1 VNTYKEAVN
10 HRLFIYSIY
19 SHMKYLF
26 KPFEIVG
33 KNTRL
38 IIILSWVAMVII
50 FWFISSMGDR
60 HLFPSPQQV
69 LTGFTELYN
78 EGLVVH
84 VGSSLWL
91 CLKAIIIAVFISLV
105 LTYLSTIPIIT
116 PIANALSKLRYLPLT
131 GITFYLAILIS
142 DARTMQVWV
151 LVVFMSTYLTTS
163 LLSMISAIAQEEFDH
178 ARSLQCGRWEVLW
191 EVVVKG
197 RIDHVIEV
205 IRQNLAIV
213 WMMLVTVESIL
224 VAAGGLGFL
233 IKNSDKFMNHGRIIA
248 LQIVIL
254 LVGLS
259 IDFFLSYFRKVFF
272 RYSKI

>member
-1 VNTYKEAVN
+1 
-10 HRLFIYSIY
+10 
-19 SHMKYLF
+19 MKKIF
-26 KPFEIVG
+26 TPFEIVS
-33 KNTRL
+33 KNTR
-38 IIILSWVAMVII
+38 
-50 FWFISSMGDR
+50 WFIVGFWILLIVGFWIVSSMIGDT
-60 HLFPSPQQV
+60 HLFPTPQQV

-84 VGSSLWL
+84 IASSLFL
-91 CLKAIIIAVFISLV
+91 CLKAIFIAILISLIF
-105 LTYLSTIPIIT
+105 TYLSTIPLIK
-116 PIANALSKLRYLPLT
+116 PIANTLSKLRYLPLT
-131 GITFYLAILIS
+131 GITFYLAIMIS
-142 DARTMQVWV
+142 DARVMQVWV

-163 LLSMISAIAQEEFDH
+163 LLSMVSSIPQEEFDH
-178 ARSLQCGRWEVLW
+178 ARSLQCNRWEVLW
-191 EVVVKG
+191 EVVIKG

-254 LVGLS
+254 FVGLS
-259 IDFFLSYFRKVFF
+259 IDFILSYLRKAFF

>member
-1 VNTYKEAVN
+1 MKEI
-10 HRLFIYSIY
+10 L
-19 SHMKYLF
+19 
-26 KPFEIVG
+26 KPFEKIG
-33 KNTRL
+33 KNSQLL
-38 IIILSWVAMVII
+38 IITSWVVAVLA
-50 FWFISSMGDR
+50 FWFISSMGER
-60 HLFPSPQQV
+60 HLFPSPEQV
-69 LTGFTELYN
+69 LRGFTELYN

-84 VGSSLWL
+84 IGSSLWL
-91 CLKAIIIAVFISLV
+91 CLKAILIAITISLI
-105 LTYLSTIPIIT
+105 LTYLSTIPVIT

-163 LLSMISAIAQEEFDH
+163 LLSMVSAIAQEEFDH
-178 ARSLQCGRWEVLW
+178 ARSLQCNRWEVLW

-254 LVGLS
+254 VVGLS
-259 IDFFLSYFRKVFF
+259 IDFILNYLRKTFF

>member
-1 VNTYKEAVN
+1 MIV
-10 HRLFIYSIY
+10 LFW
-19 SHMKYLF
+19 
-26 KPFEIVG
+26 IV
-33 KNTRL
+33 L
-38 IIILSWVAMVII
+38 VLI
-50 FWFISSMGDR
+50 FWFVSSMGER

-84 VGSSLWL
+84 IASSLWL
-91 CLKAIIIAVFISLV
+91 CLRAILIAVLISLI
-105 LTYLSTIPIIT
+105 LTYLSTIPVIK
-116 PIANALSKLRYLPLT
+116 PIANAISKLRYLPLT
-131 GITFYLAILIS
+131 GITFYLAIIIS

-163 LLSMISAIAQEEFDH
+163 LLSMVYSISQEEFDH
-178 ARSLQCGRWEVLW
+178 ARSLKCSRWEVLW

-254 LVGLS
+254 GVGLF
-259 IDFFLSYFRKVFF
+259 IDFALNYLRKAFF

>member
-1 VNTYKEAVN
+1 
-10 HRLFIYSIY
+10 
-19 SHMKYLF
+19 MKNIF
-26 KPFEIVG
+26 TPFENIG
-33 KNTRL
+33 KNTKLL
-38 IIILSWVAMVII
+38 IMLGWIIAVFGI
-50 FWFISSMGDR
+50 WFVSSMGET

-69 LTGFTELYN
+69 LQGFIELYN

-84 VGSSLWL
+84 IGSSLLL
-91 CLKAIIIAVFISLV
+91 CFSAIIIAIIISL
-105 LTYLSTIPIIT
+105 TFSYLSTIPLIN
-116 PIANALSKLRYLPLT
+116 PVARALSKLRYLPLT

-142 DARTMQVWV
+142 DARTMQIWV

-163 LLSMISAIAQEEFDH
+163 LLSMVNSISQEEFDH
-178 ARSLQCGRWEVLW
+178 ARSLGCNRWEVLW
-191 EVVVKG
+191 EVVIKG
-197 RIDHVIEV
+197 RIDYVIDV

-254 LVGLS
+254 LVGLF
-259 IDFFLSYFRKVFF
+259 IDFVLDYLRKSFF

>member
-1 VNTYKEAVN
+1 MK
-10 HRLFIYSIY
+10 HLFT
-19 SHMKYLF
+19 
-26 KPFEIVG
+26 PFEVLK

-38 IIILSWVAMVII
+38 LIVLFWIILVLV
-50 FWFISSMGDR
+50 FWFVSSMGER

-84 VGSSLWL
+84 IGSSLLL
-91 CLKAIIIAVFISLV
+91 CIKAILIAVVISLI
-105 LTYLSTIPIIT
+105 LTYLSTIPLIR
-116 PIANALSKLRYLPLT
+116 PIASTLSKLRYLPLT

-163 LLSMISAIAQEEFDH
+163 LLTMISSIEQEEFDH
-178 ARSLQCGRWEVLW
+178 ARSLKCNRWEVLY
-191 EVVVKG
+191 EVVIKG

-254 LVGLS
+254 AVGLF
-259 IDFFLSYFRKVFF
+259 IDFVLNYLRKAFF

>member
-1 VNTYKEAVN
+1 
-10 HRLFIYSIY
+10 
-19 SHMKYLF
+19 MKHLLS
-26 KPFEIVG
+26 PFEDVS

-38 IIILSWVAMVII
+38 FIVIGWI
-50 FWFISSMGDR
+50 VMLLAFWFISSMGER

-69 LTGFTELYN
+69 MTGFSELYN

-84 VGSSLWL
+84 VGSSLLL
-91 CLKAIIIAVFISLV
+91 CLKAIVIAVIISLIF
-105 LTYLSTIPIIT
+105 TYLSTIPIFK
-116 PIANALSKLRYLPLT
+116 PIAGMLSKLRYLPLT
-131 GITFYLAILIS
+131 GISFYLAILIS

-163 LLSMISAIAQEEFDH
+163 LLGMVSAIKQEEFDH
-178 ARSLQCGRWEVLW
+178 ARSLQCNRWEVLW
-191 EVVVKG
+191 EVVIKG
-197 RIDHVIEV
+197 RIDHVIEI

-254 LVGLS
+254 AVGLS
-259 IDFFLSYFRKVFF
+259 IDFVLSYLRKAFF

>member
-1 VNTYKEAVN
+1 M
-10 HRLFIYSIY
+10 F
-19 SHMKYLF
+19 MKKLF
-26 KPFEIVG
+26 KPFEELS
-33 KNTRL
+33 KNSRL
-38 IIILSWVAMVII
+38 IIVLSWVVAVVA
-50 FWFISSMGDR
+50 FWFISSMGER
-60 HLFPSPQQV
+60 HLFPTPSQV
-69 LTGFTELYN
+69 LKGFTDLYA

-84 VGSSLWL
+84 IGSSLFL
-91 CLKAIIIAVFISLV
+91 CLKAIVIAVIISLV
-105 LTYLSTIPIIT
+105 FSYLSTIPVLA
-116 PIANALSKLRYLPLT
+116 PIAKTISKLRYLPLT

-163 LLSMISAIAQEEFDH
+163 LLSMVSSIKQEEFDH
-178 ARSLQCGRWEVLW
+178 ARSLKCGRWEVLW
-191 EVVVKG
+191 EVVIKG

-254 LVGLS
+254 VVGLS
-259 IDFFLSYFRKVFF
+259 IDFVLDYLRKAFF

>member
-1 VNTYKEAVN
+1 
-10 HRLFIYSIY
+10 
-19 SHMKYLF
+19 MKNIF
-26 KPFEIVG
+26 TPFEDIS
-33 KNTRL
+33 KKTKL
-38 IIILSWVAMVII
+38 IIILIWVLTILGI
-50 FWFISSMGDR
+50 WFLASMGER
-60 HLFPSPQQV
+60 HLFPTPQQV
-69 LTGFTELYN
+69 SQGFIELYN

-84 VGSSLWL
+84 IGSSLLL
-91 CLKAIIIAVFISLV
+91 CFSAIIIAIIISLV
-105 LTYLSTIPIIT
+105 FSYLSTVPIFQ
-116 PIANALSKLRYLPLT
+116 PVAKALSKLRYLPLT

-142 DARTMQVWV
+142 DARTMQIWV

-163 LLSMISAIAQEEFDH
+163 LLSMVNSIPQEEFDH
-178 ARSLQCGRWEVLW
+178 ARSLGCNRWEVLW
-191 EVVVKG
+191 EVIVKG
-197 RIDHVIEV
+197 RIDYVIDV

-254 LVGLS
+254 FVGLS
-259 IDFFLSYFRKVFF
+259 IDFILDYLRKSFF

>member
-1 VNTYKEAVN
+1 MKQ
-10 HRLFIYSIY
+10 LFT
-19 SHMKYLF
+19 
-26 KPFEIVG
+26 PFEKLT

-38 IIILSWVAMVII
+38 FIVLFWVVFVLT
-50 FWFISSMGDR
+50 FWFISSRGER

-69 LTGFTELYN
+69 WTGFVELYN

-84 VGSSLWL
+84 IGSSLLL
-91 CLKAIIIAVFISLV
+91 CFKAILIAIAISLL
-105 LTYLSTIPIIT
+105 LTYFSTVPVVK
-116 PIANALSKLRYLPLT
+116 PIASAISKLRYLPLT

-163 LLSMISAIAQEEFDH
+163 LLSMVNAISEEEFDH
-178 ARSLQCGRWEVLW
+178 ARSLKCNRWEVLW

-197 RIDHVIEV
+197 RVDHVIEV
-205 IRQNLAIV
+205 VRQNLAIV

-254 LVGLS
+254 GVGLF
-259 IDFFLSYFRKVFF
+259 IDFALDYLRKAFF
-272 RYSKI
+272 RYSKL

>member
-1 VNTYKEAVN
+1 MEKNTPFLYTIFKQ
-10 HRLFIYSIY
+10 I
-19 SHMKYLF
+19 MKRFLS
-26 KPFEIVG
+26 PFEKLPSSNTRVIALVWFILIVG
-33 KNTRL
+33 
-38 IIILSWVAMVII
+38 
-50 FWFISSMGDR
+50 FWFISSLGDK

-69 LTGFTELYN
+69 FTGFTELYN

-84 VGSSLWL
+84 IFSSLSL
-91 CLKAIIIAVFISLV
+91 CMYAVIIAIVISITV
-105 LTYLSTIPIIT
+105 AYLSTVPIFA
-116 PIANALSKLRYLPLT
+116 PIANLISKLRYLPLT
-131 GITFYLAILIS
+131 GITFYLAIMINN
-142 DARTMQVWV
+142 ARTMQIWV

-163 LLSMISAIAQEEFDH
+163 LLSMIKDIPQEEFDH
-178 ARSLQCGRWEVLW
+178 ARSLKCNRWEVLW
-191 EVVVKG
+191 EVIVKG

-254 LVGLS
+254 GLGLF
-259 IDFFLSYFRKVFF
+259 IDFSLTGLRKVFF

>member
-1 VNTYKEAVN
+1 
-10 HRLFIYSIY
+10 
-19 SHMKYLF
+19 MKHLF
-26 KPFEIVG
+26 KPFEVVSRNNRLLITLFWIV
-33 KNTRL
+33 L
-38 IIILSWVAMVII
+38 VVV
-50 FWFISSMGDR
+50 FWFISSMGER
-60 HLFPSPQQV
+60 HLFPSPGQV
-69 LTGFTELYN
+69 FTGFTELYN

-84 VGSSLWL
+84 IFSSLWL
-91 CLKAIIIAVFISLV
+91 CLKAILIAVVISLIF
-105 LTYLSTIPIIT
+105 TYLSTIPIIK
-116 PIANALSKLRYLPLT
+116 PIANTLSKGRYLPLT
-131 GITFYLAILIS
+131 GITFYLAILIN

-163 LLSMISAIAQEEFDH
+163 LLSMISSIDQEEFDH
-178 ARSLQCGRWEVLW
+178 ARSLQCNRWEVLW
-191 EVVVKG
+191 EVVIKG

-259 IDFFLSYFRKVFF
+259 IDFVLDYLRKVFF

>member
-1 VNTYKEAVN
+1 
-10 HRLFIYSIY
+10 
-19 SHMKYLF
+19 MKQIF
-26 KPFEIVG
+26 TPFEVLK
-33 KNTRL
+33 KNTSLL
-38 IIILSWVAMVII
+38 ITLFWVVLVLI
-50 FWFISSMGDR
+50 FWFVSSMGDR
-60 HLFPSPQQV
+60 HLFPSPEQV

-84 VGSSLWL
+84 VASSLWL
-91 CLKAIIIAVFISLV
+91 CLKAIFIAVIISLFF
-105 LTYLSTIPIIT
+105 TYLSTLPFIKPLASTI
-116 PIANALSKLRYLPLT
+116 SKLRYLPLT

-163 LLSMISAIAQEEFDH
+163 LLSMISSIEQEEFDH
-178 ARSLQCGRWEVLW
+178 ARSLKCSRWEVLF
-191 EVVVKG
+191 EVVIKG

-254 LVGLS
+254 GVGLC
-259 IDFFLSYFRKVFF
+259 IDFVLNYLRKAFF

>member
-1 VNTYKEAVN
+1 
-10 HRLFIYSIY
+10 
-19 SHMKYLF
+19 
-26 KPFEIVG
+26 
-33 KNTRL
+33 
-38 IIILSWVAMVII
+38 
-50 FWFISSMGDR
+50 MGER

-69 LTGFTELYN
+69 MTGFSELYN

-84 VGSSLWL
+84 VGSSLLL
-91 CLKAIIIAVFISLV
+91 CLKAIVIAVIISLIF
-105 LTYLSTIPIIT
+105 TYLSTIPIFN
-116 PIANALSKLRYLPLT
+116 PIAGMLSKLRYLPLT
-131 GITFYLAILIS
+131 GISFYLAILIS

-163 LLSMISAIAQEEFDH
+163 LLGMVSAIKQEEFDH
-178 ARSLQCGRWEVLW
+178 ARSLQCNRWEVLW
-191 EVVVKG
+191 EVVIKG
-197 RIDHVIEV
+197 RIDHVIEI

-254 LVGLS
+254 AVGLS
-259 IDFFLSYFRKVFF
+259 IDFALSYLRKAFF

>member
-1 VNTYKEAVN
+1 
-10 HRLFIYSIY
+10 
-19 SHMKYLF
+19 MKKIF
-26 KPFEIVG
+26 KPFEDIGDRGRYMIVFFWIA
-33 KNTRL
+33 L
-38 IIILSWVAMVII
+38 VLA
-50 FWFISSMGDR
+50 FWFASSMGEK
-60 HLFPSPQQV
+60 HLFPSPGQV
-69 LTGFTELYN
+69 FTGFAELYS

-84 VGSSLWL
+84 VFSSLWL
-91 CLKAIIIAVFISLV
+91 CLKAIVIAVGISLT
-105 LTYLSTIPIIT
+105 LTYFSTVPLVK
-116 PIANALSKLRYLPLT
+116 PIAEALGRMRYLPLT
-131 GITFYLAILIS
+131 GITFYMAILIS
-142 DARTMQVWV
+142 DARAMQVWV

-163 LLSMISAIAQEEFDH
+163 LLSMISAIPNEEFDH
-178 ARSLQCGRWEVLW
+178 ARSLKCNRWEVLW

-197 RIDHVIEV
+197 RFDYVIEV

-254 LVGLS
+254 GVGLS
-259 IDFFLSYFRKVFF
+259 IDFALNFLRKAFF